1 MSWWKQKRND
11 YMSKLQERSEA
22 KIQQL
27 KESIPK
33 HEHQEIPSSPKE
45 EDSHQI
51 IPEPIKKIVETD
63 EIDIQ
68 VQQENIAET
77 RKVKVEKTQVQLIEE
92 KKQKEKNQKKLHEIK
107 MSAITNRE
115 RGKVEDYEKKLI
127 EGLALDPENHEF
139 QERLSDLYFSQG
151 NYVKAQSILKK
162 IVNRDPSNHKAIWQI
177 WQVYFKQDD
186 LDTAKI
192 LIEKAISVKSDNPK
206 YYISLVDILY
216 TKGNI
221 KEALKAMEQVL
232 KLRPTKIDYLL
243 WIASLHEENSEPNKA
258 RSYYSKIIELDPMQ
272 ENAKVAL
279 QRMNS

>member
-1 MSWWKQKRND
+1 MDGWKQKRNN

-33 HEHQEIPSSPKE
+33 NEPQEISTTSVVKE
-45 EDSHQI
+45 ETL
-51 IPEPIKKIVETD
+51 PEPIKKIIETD

-68 VQQENIAET
+68 VQQENKAEI

-115 RGKVEDYEKKLI
+115 RGKAEDYEKKLI
-127 EGLALDPENHEF
+127 EWLALDPENHEF
-139 QERLSDLYFSQG
+139 QERLSDLYFDQG

-232 KLRPTKIDYLL
+232 RLRPTKIDYLL